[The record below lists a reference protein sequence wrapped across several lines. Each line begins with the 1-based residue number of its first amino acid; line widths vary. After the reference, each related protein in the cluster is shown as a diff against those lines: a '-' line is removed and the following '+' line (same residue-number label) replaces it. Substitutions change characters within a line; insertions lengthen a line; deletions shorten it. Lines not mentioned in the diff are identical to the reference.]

1 MANAT
6 TVILMQKTLSYTAGT
21 HLTTHLDL
29 ETGCMGR
36 SRSLKMAPFDRPYYD
51 FLLVHSTNIALSC
64 TVCSHHLQLF
74 QILRYINALNN
85 NNKGIDAY
93 PSHQFVAVQSP
104 GVHCRKMQCSSVPTP
119 SSAVAKRPRDASYHR
134 IFC

>member
-36 SRSLKMAPFDRPYYD
+36 SRSLKMAPFDRPYTTLYWTTIVKHW
-51 FLLVHSTNIALSC
+51 LLLNIPKSD
-64 TVCSHHLQLF
+64 
-74 QILRYINALNN
+74 
-85 NNKGIDAY
+85 K
-93 PSHQFVAVQSP
+93 
-104 GVHCRKMQCSSVPTP
+104 
-119 SSAVAKRPRDASYHR
+119 
-134 IFC
+134 